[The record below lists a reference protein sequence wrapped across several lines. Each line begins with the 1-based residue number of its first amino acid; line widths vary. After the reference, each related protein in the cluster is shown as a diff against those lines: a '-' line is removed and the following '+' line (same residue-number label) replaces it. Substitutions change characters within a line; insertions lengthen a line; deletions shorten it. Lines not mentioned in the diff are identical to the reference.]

1 MLFYVMNYIYFQI
14 ITHLYQHGSNEP
26 EFIYFFLQFFF
37 NFMFVTAVVIQMCDY
52 LEVNI
57 FMTQNNMLPAYT
69 KVNQAKLIFIFTSRL
84 SRVLVV

>member
-1 MLFYVMNYIYFQI
+1 
-14 ITHLYQHGSNEP
+14 
-26 EFIYFFLQFFF
+26 
-37 NFMFVTAVVIQMCDY
+37 MCDY

-84 SRVLVV
+84 SPVLIVLAEQQPVGRWVELKQEPVSPSSD